1 MNRIVFGRTL
11 VDGTPDDSG
20 PKIELDVAS
29 PTLAKLREATG
40 PLRSNP
46 VTGEWGAAL
55 VSADETD
62 GEYSISL
69 GIFPAGASG
78 PDEHVHPNCAER
90 FAVVEGEIVF
100 TVDGEDRTLSAGNGV
115 TVRPG
120 TPHTFRNGSDSL
132 ASFTVE
138 IRPSDR
144 TSGVITTL
152 FGLAHE
158 GKVQDTGQPKFLRG
172 MVLADATADDT
183 YFTSPPRPVMKVLTT
198 IFAPIGRALGYR
210 AMEAKYAVESFWY
223 EHVEQPDWDEIDAMR
238 SASSDD

>member
-1 MNRIVFGRTL
+1 MDRIVFGRTL

-20 PKIELDVAS
+20 PRIEVDS
-29 PTLAKLREATG
+29 DCPTLAKLREATG

-46 VTGEWGAAL
+46 VTGEWGAGL

-69 GIFPAGASG
+69 GIVPAGAGG

-90 FAVVEGEIVF
+90 FVVVEGEVVF
-100 TVDGEDRTLSAGNGV
+100 SVDGEDRTLTAGNGV
-115 TVRPG
+115 TVSPG
-120 TPHTFRNGSDSL
+120 TPHTFRNDSDSL

-138 IRPSDR
+138 IRPSDQTR
-144 TSGVITTL
+144 GVITTL

-158 GKVQDTGQPKFLRG
+158 GTVRDDGQPKFLRG
-172 MVLADATADDT
+172 MVLADSTAEDT

-210 AMEAKYAVESFWY
+210 AIEPKYAEESFWR
-223 EHVEQPDWDEIDAMR
+223 EHVEQPDWDEIDATR
-238 SASSDD
+238 STADD